1 MTTEKDTFPD
11 IAVWLNSS
19 DDNMLP
25 MQLAILDAAA
35 QAFTTLGY
43 AAASVDLI
51 ASQIGATKGSVY
63 YHYRSKGDLFFAVH
77 KRAMAMNL
85 KTLYPLFQDPDLSPE
100 EKLLTM
106 TYQHALTMM
115 NHLYYQRV
123 TVQGVEL
130 HQSASTTPAER
141 VALAE
146 VLAMRDA
153 YESMFVQ
160 VLKDG
165 VARKAFADAD
175 CRLSAKGILGALN
188 WITVW
193 YRPREEEAL
202 GYREKVAGQFSRQA
216 VQGVLALAR

>member
-1 MTTEKDTFPD
+1 MTTED
-11 IAVWLNSS
+11 IFSDIRAWVAIS
-19 DDNMLP
+19 DDSMSP

-77 KRAMAMNL
+77 KRAMTMNL
-85 KTLYPLFQDPDLSPE
+85 RTQFPIFSDPGLSPK
-100 EKLLTM
+100 EKLLEM
-106 TYQHALTMM
+106 TREHALLMM
-115 NHLYYQRV
+115 NQIYYQRV

-141 VALAE
+141 IALAE
-146 VLAMRDA
+146 VVAMRDA
-153 YESMFVQ
+153 YENLFVH

-165 VARKAFADAD
+165 VSNKAFVDAD
-175 CRLSAKGILGALN
+175 CGIAAKAILGALN

-193 YRPREEEAL
+193 YRPRADDSGNYKEQTATQL
-202 GYREKVAGQFSRQA
+202 SRQT
-216 VQGVLALAR
+216 VQGVVLVR